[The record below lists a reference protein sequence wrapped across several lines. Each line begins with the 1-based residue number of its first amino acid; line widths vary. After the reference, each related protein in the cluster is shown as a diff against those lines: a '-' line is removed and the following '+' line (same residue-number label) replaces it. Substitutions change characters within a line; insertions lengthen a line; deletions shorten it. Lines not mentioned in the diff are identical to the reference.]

1 MQPLI
6 DVDTLATHL
15 DDPRWIVFDCRH
27 DLMAPSAGEALY
39 RDGHIQGA
47 RFAHLDRNLSGA
59 KDGLNGRHPL
69 PTREAFAGFLAA
81 AGVDRDSVVVA
92 YDASNGL
99 YASRLWWLTRWI
111 GHADVAVLDG
121 GLPAWLA
128 AGLPLTTESPTQRR
142 GTIAIGPPLVSLVE
156 TSDLE
161 ADLAPR
167 TRLVVDARAPA
178 RYRGEV
184 EPMDAVAGHIPHAV
198 NHPMAYNL
206 QADGRFKEAAAL
218 RSAFDATLAG
228 RPPEAVVQSCGSGVT
243 ACHNLLAMELAG
255 LPGAA
260 LYAGSWSAW
269 SSDPARPIA
278 RGHPSSEST
287 PQGRAS

>member
-1 MQPLI
+1 MRPLI
-6 DVDTLATHL
+6 DVDALATHL

-39 RDGHIQGA
+39 RDGHIEGA
-47 RFAHLDRNLSGA
+47 RFAHLDRDLSGT
-59 KDGLNGRHPL
+59 KDGRNGRHPL

-81 AGVDRDSVVVA
+81 AGVDRDSIVVA

-111 GHADVAVLDG
+111 GHADVVVVDG
-121 GLPAWLA
+121 GLSAWRA
-128 AGLPLTTESPTQRR
+128 AGLPLTAVAPTPTR
-142 GTIAIGPPLVSLVE
+142 GNLTIGRSLVSLVD

-167 TRLVVDARAPA
+167 TRLVVDARAPE

-184 EPMDAVAGHIPHAV
+184 EPMDPVAGHIPHAV
-198 NHPMAYNL
+198 NHPMAYSL
-206 QADGRFKEAAAL
+206 QADGRFKEATAL
-218 RSAFDATLAG
+218 RSAFDTTLAG
-228 RPPEAVVQSCGSGVT
+228 RSPETVVQSCGSGVT
-243 ACHNLLAMELAG
+243 ACHNLLAMERAG

-269 SSDPARPIA
+269 SSDPARPIE
-278 RGHPSSEST
+278 RG
-287 PQGRAS
+287 A